1 MDEETREAVHVR
13 DRGQCANCRASGSD
27 VTLDVHHIVPRGQG
41 GSNRM
46 PNLTLLCRQCHDAA
60 HEQAM
65 APTVDFRSTGQMGTD
80 CFGAFLEF
88 FRELPTARFD
98 SEERVWKIPKAD
110 FQEEVVSE
118 ISEPAESA
126 PRTDGGEDDAA
137 DSE

>member
-1 MDEETREAVHVR
+1 
-13 DRGQCANCRASGSD
+13 
-27 VTLDVHHIVPRGQG
+27 
-41 GSNRM
+41 M